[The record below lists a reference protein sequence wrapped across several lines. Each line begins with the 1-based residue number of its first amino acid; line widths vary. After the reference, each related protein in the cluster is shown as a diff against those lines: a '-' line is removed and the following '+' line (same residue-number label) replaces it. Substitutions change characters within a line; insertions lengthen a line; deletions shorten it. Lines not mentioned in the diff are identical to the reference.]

1 MKYPE
6 SSGPEF
12 SSSDPLD
19 AFIGRTLKIWINSFR
34 QPGNIEKARLL
45 RTAAA
50 LERERGGL
58 LGIWLLAVASVRWL
72 VENIFLGSAD
82 QPMFYSLSVEH
93 VYSKTNNFN
102 ILMAKRIALDSYP
115 IQMGVACLIN

>member
-6 SSGPEF
+6 FSSPEF

-34 QPGNIEKARLL
+34 HPGDIAKARLL
-45 RTAAA
+45 REASVM
-50 LERERGGL
+50 E
-58 LGIWLLAVASVRWL
+58 IKKDWLLIGRLLLIAFVRWL
-72 VENIFLGSAD
+72 VENFFLGSAD
-82 QPMFYSLSVEH
+82 QPTIYSLSVEH
-93 VYSKTNNFN
+93 AYSKNNNLN